1 MQIVLSTPKGFR
13 DGPGNGY
20 THIHTEAEAESESES
35 ESEVEVEVVSEHKL
49 IEMKVSAALCVNT
62 FYGIL

>member
-1 MQIVLSTPKGFR
+1 MAQEMVIASHS
-13 DGPGNGY
+13 Y
-20 THIHTEAEAESESES
+20 THTESEAES
-35 ESEVEVEVVSEHKL
+35 EVEVVSEHKL

>member
-20 THIHTEAEAESESES
+20 CLTLTHTHTEAEAES
-35 ESEVEVEVVSEHKL
+35 EVEVVSEHKL

>member
-20 THIHTEAEAESESES
+20 CHTHIHTEAEAESESES
-35 ESEVEVEVVSEHKL
+35 EVEVVSEHKL

>member
-1 MQIVLSTPKGFR
+1 MAQEMVIASHSHT
-13 DGPGNGY
+13 
-20 THIHTEAEAESESES
+20 HTES
-35 ESEVEVEVVSEHKL
+35 EVEVVSEHKL

>member
-1 MQIVLSTPKGFR
+1 MPH
-13 DGPGNGY
+13 

-35 ESEVEVEVVSEHKL
+35 ESEVEVVSEHKL